1 MQAFQNPIRRSRKS
15 GMAPSSTCSALVRFP
30 EYFITSSANDGLL
43 LSRYNNENQAQA
55 GTLPARSTAPPQTTA
70 HQETLQPLPS
80 ACPPTNNSNDVDEID
95 DDTLINQYDVS
106 GGIGQEI
113 FGALDT
119 GGLEDVGED
128 EDDSEEMVYAD
139 KGK

>member
-1 MQAFQNPIRRSRKS
+1 
-15 GMAPSSTCSALVRFP
+15 MAPSSTYSALVSFP
-30 EYFITSSANDGLL
+30 EYFITSSANDEFL
-43 LSRYNNENQAQA
+43 LSRYSSENQAE
-55 GTLPARSTAPPQTTA
+55 TLPARSTAPPQTTA
-70 HQETLQPLPS
+70 HQETLQPLQS

-113 FGALDT
+113 FGALGT

-128 EDDSEEMVYAD
+128 EDDSEEMVFAD